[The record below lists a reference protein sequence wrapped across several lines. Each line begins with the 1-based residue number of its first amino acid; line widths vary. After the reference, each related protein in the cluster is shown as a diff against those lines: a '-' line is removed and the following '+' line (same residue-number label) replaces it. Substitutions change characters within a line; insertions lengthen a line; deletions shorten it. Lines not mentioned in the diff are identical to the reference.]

1 MFPLL
6 DIEKTQKPNKLL
18 SKNTN
23 ETQEIE
29 GESFSSILHTT
40 INESDDKTNKKPS
53 KKDKKTTTK
62 EEISDQKDLS
72 KDKKSKNDDKEIK
85 DNEIEIKLDKTI
97 LDKTKNK
104 KDSNIQNELES
115 KIKNITNTKE
125 APKTQHKDKEIIL
138 PKNEKELLEF
148 TKQTSLESKRTIKDV
163 VDEANK
169 LKLNVKKADIKISN
183 ESKNIKSEIKH
194 DLLQESVEKN
204 IAPKQSSI
212 AIIKDSKIT
221 QESKKETNILNSIL
235 NDKELITKSN
245 NKDSKKPETKKPE
258 TKKEI
263 KQEIILEE
271 KPKNLDIKDI
281 KENKDNIKPQN
292 KETKPE
298 NIEIKNEKEVKP
310 NNPQISKETDSK
322 KTNKNIANEI
332 KEEIKTEKVTAKN
345 TEIQEIKNKDTKE
358 AKITEIKEAEKNKV
372 ETKEINN
379 KIEKQ
384 VSLESQNIQNNK
396 EIKDKKVDIKQVST
410 EIKGEVKADIKND
423 NIVNKKIK
431 NDTKKD
437 ESKVSINSQQDIR
450 LTNVIKEE
458 IINPTSFKEVNK
470 DTKEADDFLNN
481 LLKTESKAKPQEE
494 VVSQNKEKEKTKDK
508 EKVSNE
514 SYQGNIQSQKQD
526 NFAIKNTFL
535 NFGDKLKEAL
545 QQYKPPITK
554 ISLELNPERLGS
566 VELTI
571 TKRGDN
577 ISVQISSNPQAL
589 KMFMQNKE
597 EFKKELSNLGFND
610 VVLDFKDI
618 EGNSLFGGFG
628 DSNPHQHHQ
637 NPQNREDEQKRNEN
651 SLQAYKEAEESSLEV
666 SSMDLSF
673 SYYA

>member
-6 DIEKTQKPNKLL
+6 DIEKTQKHNKLL

-23 ETQEIE
+23 ETQEVE

-40 INESDDKTNKKPS
+40 INESDDKTNKKSS
-53 KKDKKTTTK
+53 KKDKKTTIK
-62 EEISDQKDLS
+62 EDVSDKKDLS

-85 DNEIEIKLDKTI
+85 DNEIEIK

-125 APKTQHKDKEIIL
+125 APKIQHKDKEIIL

-169 LKLNVKKADIKISN
+169 LKLNVKKADIKIST
-183 ESKNIKSEIKH
+183 ESKGAKREIKH

-204 IAPKQSSI
+204 ITLKQSSI

-245 NKDSKKPETKKPE
+245 NKDSKKPETKK
-258 TKKEI
+258 
-263 KQEIILEE
+263 EIILEE
-271 KPKNLDIKDI
+271 KPKILDIKDI
-281 KENKDNIKPQN
+281 KENKDNTKPQN
-292 KETKPE
+292 KETKLE

-358 AKITEIKEAEKNKV
+358 A
-372 ETKEINN
+372 NN

-384 VSLESQNIQNNK
+384 VNLEFQNMQNNK
-396 EIKDKKVDIKQVST
+396 EIKDKKVDIKQVGT
-410 EIKGEVKADIKND
+410 EIKGEVKADIKSD
-423 NIVNKKIK
+423 NVVSKKIK
-431 NDTKKD
+431 NDIRKD
-437 ESKVSINSQQDIR
+437 EGKVSTNSQQDIR
-450 LTNVIKEE
+450 LTNIIKEE
-458 IINPTSFKEVNK
+458 IINPASFKEVNK

-494 VVSQNKEKEKTKDK
+494 VVSQNKEKEKPKDK

-637 NPQNREDEQKRNEN
+637 NPQNMEDEQKRNEN